1 MPLRVIA
8 LGFFFI
14 VYSAPHRMP
23 HAEEKHAVPVGVKRV
38 LMDPV
43 GNSPVV
49 ILEGLHEEAMVP
61 IWIGPSEAASI
72 ALELEQRK
80 LPRPNSHD
88 LIHNL
93 LAALDAKLDRVTITE
108 LRNNTYFAV
117 ITLKVGDRELHI
129 DARPS
134 DAIAVALRA
143 TAPIYAAPEILKQ
156 RPGPMGK
163 TVLGKSTA
171 RQTMGFHVQDLT
183 TELAALLDSSDS
195 GGVLVAHVELDS
207 LASKLGFERGDV
219 ITRMDQRAIHS
230 TGELERIFASG
241 KGPRKINFELKRKG
255 RPITIVVDLP
265 S

>member
-8 LGFFFI
+8 LT
-14 VYSAPHRMP
+14 VLLMSYSSLSTIP

-38 LMDPV
+38 LVDPV

-49 ILEGLHEEAMVP
+49 ILEGLHQEAILP
-61 IWIGPSEAASI
+61 IWIGRSEAASI

-88 LIHNL
+88 LIRNL
-93 LAALDAKLDRVTITE
+93 LSALDAKLARVTITE
-108 LRNNTYFAV
+108 IRNNTYFAV
-117 ITLKVGDRELHI
+117 ITLKVGNGELHI

-143 TAPIYAAPEILKQ
+143 AAPIYAAPEVLKQ
-156 RPGPMGK
+156 RPASMGEM
-163 TVLGKSTA
+163 TTGKSTM
-171 RQTMGFHVQDLT
+171 RGTMGFHVQDLT
-183 TELAALLDSSDS
+183 PELAALLNSSDP

-219 ITRMDQRAIHS
+219 ITRVDQRKIHN
-230 TGELERIFASG
+230 TGELERVFVAE
-241 KGPRKINFELKRKG
+241 KRPKQLDFELQRKG
-255 RPITIVVDLP
+255 RSITIVADLP
-265 S
+265 